1 MKEAI
6 IDKHQELMQR
16 NWAFMEQNKAKENK
30 TNDPLKD
37 PLLKESG
44 ATINSP
50 KQVILSKQG
59 SPALFKFSQAIPY
72 DDAILASPP
81 TKENLEDIQME
92 IKEVNE
98 EEKKVTIIEEEEKEE
113 ENVPAIPED
122 EDIGIV
128 LKGVKIKVK
137 KGQFVFIIGE

>member
-1 MKEAI
+1 
-6 IDKHQELMQR
+6 
-16 NWAFMEQNKAKENK
+16 
-30 TNDPLKD
+30 
-37 PLLKESG
+37 
-44 ATINSP
+44 
-50 KQVILSKQG
+50 
-59 SPALFKFSQAIPY
+59 
-72 DDAILASPP
+72 
-81 TKENLEDIQME
+81 ME